1 MKAYRKQI
9 DSAEKQIKQELQNK
23 QVPEPKV
30 FSQNK
35 EARVRFMQGI
45 VADARVRQ

>member
-9 DSAEKQIKQELQNK
+9 DTADINAKKALQKQQE
-23 QVPEPKV
+23 PEQKT

-35 EARVRFMQGI
+35 EARVRFMQDI
-45 VADARVRQ
+45 VKDARVRQ